1 VGKQDYGEKETYL
14 EGNACV
20 NEESITVR
28 GGSMPEKVITTET
41 WIPTGAIRRP
51 ISERCIIS
59 AVFSPGCP
67 KKRVFLMR
75 AVVKAFW
82 QRSFHKKAIALKGL
96 TSIIQVNMLRG
107 EIFWT

>member
-41 WIPTGAIRRP
+41 
-51 ISERCIIS
+51 
-59 AVFSPGCP
+59 
-67 KKRVFLMR
+67 
-75 AVVKAFW
+75 
-82 QRSFHKKAIALKGL
+82 
-96 TSIIQVNMLRG
+96 
-107 EIFWT
+107 